1 MSQEGTRT
9 AGHSG
14 GQLPVSERVLTKLL
28 RRARLSRGGTI
39 LDIGSA
45 ADRVVEHLLSRGYDA
60 FGVCPE
66 ETPAAATSERVQV
79 GRLAAGL
86 PVQPHQADLVLIR
99 DAALY
104 RPVQADPE
112 SLTATAN
119 LLAALRPGRELI
131 LIEPVQPGPHRAADT
146 RVIDAWNDHFA
157 AFPGRLK
164 IESVRV
170 RPALFGLF
178 GGGPAFEF
186 RLAGF
191 KIPAQSRT
199 RLEWHR
205 LAHEAAM
212 QAIRSAD
219 QRAA

>member
-9 AGHSG
+9 AGQSH
-14 GQLPVSERVLTKLL
+14 GQLPVSERVLAKLL
-28 RRARLSRGGTI
+28 RRARVSRGGTV

-45 ADRVVEHLLSRGYDA
+45 ADRVVEHLLARGFDA

-66 ETPAAATSERVQV
+66 ESVPAATSDRVQI
-79 GRLAAGL
+79 GRLAATL
-86 PVQPHQADLVLIR
+86 PVPPHKADLVLIR
-99 DAALY
+99 DADLY
-104 RPVQADPE
+104 RPVHADPE

-131 LIEPVQPGPHRAADT
+131 LIEPAQPGPDRAADAP
-146 RVIDAWNDHFA
+146 VIDAWNDHFA

-164 IESVRV
+164 IETVRV

-178 GGGPAFEF
+178 GGGPSFEF

-191 KIPAQSRT
+191 KVPSQART

-212 QAIRSAD
+212 QAMRSAE